1 MWSLQRSEG
10 IVGVQKV
17 GLNLGKTEEN
27 WSVELKEA
35 LTGWKALPEVLSE
48 PSSGSVHA
56 AVS

>member
-1 MWSLQRSEG
+1 MG
-10 IVGVQKV
+10 IQKIR
-17 GLNLGKTEEN
+17 LNLGKTEEN

-35 LTGWKALPEVLSE
+35 LTGWRALPEVLPE